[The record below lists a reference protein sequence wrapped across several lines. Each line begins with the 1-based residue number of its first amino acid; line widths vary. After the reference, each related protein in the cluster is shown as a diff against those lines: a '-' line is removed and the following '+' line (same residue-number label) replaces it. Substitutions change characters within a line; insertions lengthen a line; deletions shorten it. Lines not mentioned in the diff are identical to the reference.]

1 MGLHRRIEREI
12 ESLERVIKLV
22 EDGEIGFSEAGDWL
36 HNNGDDILSVLE
48 EAKDLVENLKEE
60 L

>member
-22 EDGEIGFSEAGDWL
+22 EDGEIGFAEAGDWL